1 MHYRWRGSRLHKLT
15 QISLLLAATMA
26 DVELGFTTDF
36 LNNLQSQHA
45 TLSSWLDSETAR
57 VDSLVDEISNSHADE
72 VERIDGLIRRLDD
85 VRIQRGL
92 ASSTAE
98 GGDGTGGVAQQ
109 KLDLKEKQSR
119 LEAEV
124 AERREQNRKGEA
136 CLNGMLPAA
145 SSSIDTSCSCISINL
160 SSFSIARIELLQK
173 QADQQA
179 AALASRNKK
188 MAIAEM
194 KNTTLDDL
202 TKGLI
207 NYKYLGLGF
216 ESVGKENSML

>member
-1 MHYRWRGSRLHKLT
+1 M
-15 QISLLLAATMA
+15 AAT
-26 DVELGFTTDF
+26 ELGFTNSF
-36 LNNLQSQHA
+36 LTNVQSQRT
-45 TLSSWLDSETAR
+45 TLSSWLDSEKNRA
-57 VDSLVDEISNSHADE
+57 DSLADELTNCHADE
-72 VERIDGLIRRLDD
+72 VERIEGLIRRLDD

-92 ASSTAE
+92 ASSTTA
-98 GGDGTGGVAQQ
+98 GGCDTAGGLAQQ
-109 KLDLKEKQSR
+109 KTDLKEKQER

-124 AERREQNRKGEA
+124 AEWREKNREGEV
-136 CLNGMLPAA
+136 CLNGTLSVAKVFTMMKMSVALSNSHNFLLP
-145 SSSIDTSCSCISINL
+145 L
-160 SSFSIARIELLQK
+160 SYTIRIELLQQ

-216 ESVGKENSML
+216 ESVGKENAML